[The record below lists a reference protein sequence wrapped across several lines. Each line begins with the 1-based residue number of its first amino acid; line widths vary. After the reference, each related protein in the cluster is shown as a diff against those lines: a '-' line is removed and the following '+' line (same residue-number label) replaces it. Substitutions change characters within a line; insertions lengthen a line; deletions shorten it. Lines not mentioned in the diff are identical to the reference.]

1 MAAGNNNNN
10 NNFDD
15 WEEEEPD
22 RYSFDDSDRFEEDS
36 HSSWL
41 SDVESVTNNWRGWK
55 KTAATTTPSTMNYNY
70 NAASVNHAFMNIG
83 QTRTNFGRGYITSD
97 GSVMSLTE
105 IAAREVASYIPFEV
119 VETRPDPVP
128 DELQLRIAFW
138 SFPDNEEDIRLY
150 SCLANGSS
158 DEFTKGENLLKA
170 KCVKDLLQIGF
181 HLSASVHPLGS
192 SQSGN
197 NGPSTS
203 GNGGQTAGTVAG
215 QGTSTGQKSASQVQS
230 VAVTFDRR
238 KVTSCDCTCPST
250 SSWCCHVVAV
260 CLHRITYPNN
270 LCLRAPV
277 TESLTRLDRDQLQKF
292 AQYLIADLPRQILPI
307 AQRLLD
313 DLSSSKSEKNVTKG
327 APDPTG
333 GASIDD
339 ITSWCLDEKTVA

>member
-1 MAAGNNNNN
+1 MAAGGG
-10 NNFDD
+10 NFED

-55 KTAATTTPSTMNYNY
+55 KVPSCGSMSYNY
-70 NAASVNHAFMNIG
+70 TSWMGNVSVVGG
-83 QTRTNFGRGYITSD
+83 QSRSNFGRGYRRSD

-158 DEFTKGENLLKA
+158 DEFTRGENLLKS

-181 HLSASVHPLGS
+181 HLSASVHPVGGTT
-192 SQSGN
+192 SGG
-197 NGPSTS
+197 NGNGNGGNGTS
-203 GNGGQTAGTVAG
+203 GNGNGH
-215 QGTSTGQKSASQVQS
+215 SSSAHVGSSKTSQVHS

-238 KVTSCDCTCPST
+238 KVTSCDCTCSST

-260 CLHRITYPNN
+260 CLHRITYPNQ

-313 DLSSSKSEKNVTKG
+313 DLSSSRSEKNVTKG

-333 GASIDD
+333 
-339 ITSWCLDEKTVA
+339 K

>member
-1 MAAGNNNNN
+1 MAAGG
-10 NNFDD
+10 NFDD

-55 KTAATTTPSTMNYNY
+55 KVPSAVGPSMNYSY
-70 NAASVNHAFMNIG
+70 TSVTGGSVTSGGVTGGSVTGVTLGG
-83 QTRTNFGRGYITSD
+83 QSRSNFGRGYSNSD

-158 DEFTKGENLLKA
+158 DEFTRGENLLKS

-181 HLSASVHPLGS
+181 HLSASVHPVGS
-192 SQSGN
+192 GASGN
-197 NGPSTS
+197 AGSGS
-203 GNGGQTAGTVAG
+203 GNGNGH
-215 QGTSTGQKSASQVQS
+215 SAAHVGSSKTSQVHS

-260 CLHRITYPNN
+260 CLHRITYPNH

-313 DLSSSKSEKNVTKG
+313 DLSSSRSQKNVTKG

-333 GASIDD
+333 ESFILFV
-339 ITSWCLDEKTVA
+339 C